1 MRVGLRLAQQLR
13 AARQFGFDGNSFRR
27 VSGYVPGLKR
37 DGNLRGKKEG
47 MTMRSL
53 RILGAVALAVLMT
66 APDAMAQRRGGGG
79 GAARGGMR
87 GAMVGGM
94 AGGSEGAKK
103 GAAVGV
109 AAGATRAA
117 VNRSADRRAMDSE
130 SQSRSEYESSDEY
143 ANDQHS
149 DFNESP
155 PEVLITAQSD
165 ETATQRGDAIIRE
178 DGKPIVGITYPSTW
192 KQKEG
197 KNYVTATSPK
207 GNAWSA
213 IATLD
218 SPKDKEAGITKVKE
232 GLGKYLQNIKY
243 DELTKTERGA
253 LLLTGEG
260 KAKKSGIPVVFA
272 IGIFNASPE
281 QLAGAA
287 FVSDKNIEDQYK
299 EAVRYMCQTI
309 RRANDFTVEEHKVAK
324 PVTSN

>member
-1 MRVGLRLAQQLR
+1 ME
-13 AARQFGFDGNSFRR
+13 
-27 VSGYVPGLKR
+27 K
-37 DGNLRGKKEG
+37 
-47 MTMRSL
+47 L

-130 SQSRSEYESSDEY
+130 TQSRTEYESSDEY
-143 ANDQHS
+143 QNAQHS
-149 DFNESP
+149 DFNEAP
-155 PEVLITAQSD
+155 PEVLITPQSD
-165 ETATQRGDAIIRE
+165 ESATPGGEAIIRE

-197 KNYVTATSPK
+197 KNYATATSPK

-218 SPKDKEAGITKVKE
+218 GAKDKEAGIKKVKE
-232 GLGKYLQNIKY
+232 GLEKYLQNIEY

-260 KAKKSGIPVVFA
+260 KARKTGIPVVFA
-272 IGIFNASPE
+272 VGVFNASPE

-287 FVSDKNIEDQYK
+287 FVADKNVEDQYK

-309 RRANDFTVEEHKVAK
+309 RGEKDFTEKEHEVAK